1 MFGYVTPYKMELKIK
16 DYEKFKGYYCGLCI
30 AIKNKYGNIPR
41 LALSF
46 DMTFLAVIL
55 DSLED
60 TKSIFY
66 KATCIIHPIKKR
78 IILKTTPILEYAAF
92 CNTALTYFK
101 LIDNVSD
108 DSSLKSKIYSIFLK
122 PYLNKSSIEFKT
134 HIEYMENCL
143 NDLYSIELKPQGKGI
158 DEISHYF
165 AHLTGYIMSSYKNDD
180 NKDIL
185 YKLGYNLGKWIYL
198 IDAYD
203 DLEKDINQNKF
214 NPINSVFNKE
224 KENYELFVNN
234 IKERMDYILT
244 RSAQQCLEYLKL
256 LPLKKN
262 QDILFNILQ
271 YGLMEK
277 MDKVFKRSE
286 LINEQPI

>member
-30 AIKNKYGNIPR
+30 AIKNEYGNIPR
-41 LALSF
+41 LALNY
-46 DMTFLAVIL
+46 DMTFLAVLL

-60 TKSIFY
+60 TKSNFY
-66 KATCIIHPIKKR
+66 KSSCIVHHIKKR
-78 IILKTTPILEYAAF
+78 VILKTTPALNYAAF

-101 LIDNVSD
+101 LRDNVSD
-108 DSSLKSKIYSIFLK
+108 DSSLKSRIFSIFMK
-122 PYLNKSSIEFKT
+122 PYLNKSSYELKIHLK
-134 HIEYMENCL
+134 YMENCL
-143 NDLYSIELKPQGKGI
+143 NELYNIELNPGEKGI
-158 DEISHYF
+158 DEISHCF
-165 AHLTGYIMSSYKNDD
+165 ADLTGYIMSSYKNDE
-180 NKDIL
+180 NKEIL

-203 DLEKDINQNKF
+203 DLEKDIGLNKF
-214 NPINSVFNKE
+214 NPINIVFNKE
-224 KENYELFVNN
+224 NDNYELFADK
-234 IKERMDYILT
+234 IKDRIDYILV
-244 RSAQQCLEYLKL
+244 RSAQQCLQYLKL

-262 QDILFNILQ
+262 QDVLFNILQ

-286 LINEQPI
+286 LINEEPV

>member
-1 MFGYVTPYKMELKIK
+1 MFGYVTPFKMELKIK
-16 DYEKFKGYYCGLCI
+16 DYEIFKGYYCGLCI
-30 AIKNKYGNIPR
+30 AIKNKYGNVPR

-46 DMTFLAVIL
+46 DMTFLAVLL

-60 TKSIFY
+60 TKSVFY
-66 KATCIIHPIKKR
+66 KSSCIVHHIKKR
-78 IILKTTPILEYAAF
+78 IIHKTTPVLEYAAF

-101 LIDNVSD
+101 LIDNVLD
-108 DSSLKSKIYSIFLK
+108 DSSLKSRLFSMLLK
-122 PYLNKSSIEFKT
+122 PYLNKSSNEFKT
-134 HIEYMENCL
+134 HIEYIENCL
-143 NDLYSIELKPQGKGI
+143 NNLYLIELNPSDKGI
-158 DEISHYF
+158 DEISHHF
-165 AHLTGYIMSSYKNDD
+165 AHLTGYIMSSYKNDE

-185 YKLGYNLGKWIYL
+185 YNLGYNLGKWIYL

-203 DLEKDINQNKF
+203 DLEKDMGQNKF
-214 NPINSVFNKE
+214 NPINSIFNKG
-224 KENYELFVNN
+224 KENYKLFDSK
-234 IKERMDYILT
+234 IKDRMDYILV
-244 RSAQQCLEYLKL
+244 RSAQQCLENLKL

-286 LINEQPI
+286 LINEQPV

>member
-1 MFGYVTPYKMELKIK
+1 MFGYVTPFKMELKIK

-41 LALSF
+41 LALNY
-46 DMTFLAVIL
+46 DMTFLAILL

-60 TKSIFY
+60 KKSNFY
-66 KATCIIHPIKKR
+66 KASCIVHHIKKK
-78 IILKTTPILEYAAF
+78 IILKTTPALEYAAF

-101 LIDNVSD
+101 LIDNAVD
-108 DSSLKSKIYSIFLK
+108 DNSLKSRLYSRLLK
-122 PYLNKSSIEFKT
+122 PYLNKSSYELKI
-134 HIEYMENCL
+134 HIKYMENCL
-143 NDLYSIELKPQGKGI
+143 KELYNIELNPGEKGI

-165 AHLTGYIMSSYKNDD
+165 ADLTGYIMSSYKNDE
-180 NKDIL
+180 NKETL

-203 DLEKDINQNKF
+203 DLEKDINKNKF

-224 KENYELFVNN
+224 KENYELFSNK
-234 IKERMDYILT
+234 IKNRIDYILV
-244 RSAQQCLEYLKL
+244 RSAQQCLQYFEQ

-271 YGLMEK
+271 YGLMGK
-277 MDKVFKRSE
+277 MDTVFKRSE
-286 LINEQPI
+286 LINEEPV